1 MSKRDYYEV
10 LGVSK
15 TASSDEIKKA
25 YRKLAIK
32 YHPDKEGGSEE
43 KFKEINEAY
52 EVLKDSDKRSRY
64 DQFGHAGVGGNG
76 FSGGN
81 PFEGFNYSNYGGFA
95 QGFDFDISDIFGDI
109 FGGGSSRRSPEEN
122 RGADLAVRIVLT
134 FEESIFGTEK
144 TVKYDADRVCENCH
158 GTKCEPGHKMK
169 TCPTCNGTGQEIK
182 VVNSILG
189 QIRQNMTCSTCHGA
203 GQIPEKPCS
212 VCRGK
217 GVQKEKV
224 ELTVKIPAGIMDGAS
239 IRIAGRG
246 SDVAGGTSGDLY
258 VRVDVK
264 AHKKFTREGDLI
276 LSSQKISM
284 IDAALGSVVDVE
296 TIDGNVKMKIPAGT
310 QSGTDFKLSNHGVP
324 RASGSSRGAHIVR
337 IIVETPTKLNRKQ
350 KEALEAYKKA
360 TKKGLFS

>member
-109 FGGGSSRRSPEEN
+109 FGDGSSRRSPEEN

-182 VVNSILG
+182 VVLPVMEQDKFQKSL
-189 QIRQNMTCSTCHGA
+189 
-203 GQIPEKPCS
+203 
-212 VCRGK
+212 
-217 GVQKEKV
+217 VQFVVVKV
-224 ELTVKIPAGIMDGAS
+224 
-239 IRIAGRG
+239 
-246 SDVAGGTSGDLY
+246 
-258 VRVDVK
+258 
-264 AHKKFTREGDLI
+264 
-276 LSSQKISM
+276 
-284 IDAALGSVVDVE
+284 
-296 TIDGNVKMKIPAGT
+296 
-310 QSGTDFKLSNHGVP
+310 
-324 RASGSSRGAHIVR
+324 
-337 IIVETPTKLNRKQ
+337 
-350 KEALEAYKKA
+350 YKKKRLNLLLRFQLA
-360 TKKGLFS
+360 LWMVLLFVLLVEDRTLRVVRLETFM